1 MNKGEIS
8 EVRLRDPIAARKSLS
23 MTSKDLIDLLV
34 LDKDTMIKIQN
45 VSGWSEINVI
55 LEVKDSIDS
64 VDPITIAIDSLIVIM
79 RYLHLYIFSQIE
91 LI

>member
-8 EVRLRDPIAARKSLS
+8 EVRLRDPIAAPKALS

-45 VSGWSEINVI
+45 VSGWSEINDI

-64 VDPITIAIDSLIVIM
+64 VDLITIAIDSLIVIM
-79 RYLHLYIFSQIE
+79 RYLHLYIFSQIA